1 MSKKS
6 SKITITITPVK
17 TSTWKLDFKGDT
29 KPISAHRFTQLMGWE
44 NYVSKSELFLDFYGL
59 KITTPNKRLD
69 LGNVMESTILDYE
82 YRDDTYIHYD
92 FSKSNNGNIIN
103 PNGEEFN
110 GIPDAIVPT
119 RNCIGECKVTTVQ
132 DVDCK
137 MNWYKQVQFYA
148 YFWNKYLSETS
159 GLKID
164 YVEVLRYYVPENL
177 IDYQIA
183 NSNVLVLNNY
193 HKYRFDLDETIE
205 DDIKEAQLKKQELL
219 NNGLI
224 IRKNNSRILWQI
236 AVGVINKKI
245 KFKYDKNN
253 EQCKELIDII
263 NKIVKDERKK
273 K

>member
-1 MSKKS
+1 
-6 SKITITITPVK
+6 
-17 TSTWKLDFKGDT
+17 
-29 KPISAHRFTQLMGWE
+29 
-44 NYVSKSELFLDFYGL
+44 
-59 KITTPNKRLD
+59 
-69 LGNVMESTILDYE
+69 
-82 YRDDTYIHYD
+82 
-92 FSKSNNGNIIN
+92 
-103 PNGEEFN
+103 
-110 GIPDAIVPT
+110 
-119 RNCIGECKVTTVQ
+119 
-132 DVDCK
+132 

-236 AVGVINKKI
+236 AVGVVNKKI